1 MSEDK
6 KPNEL
11 FRFRLE
17 CNVKVNATGR
27 TDAYTKLA
35 QTLDSHH
42 AVKFMNTVII
52 ENDD

>member
-6 KPNEL
+6 KPAK
-11 FRFRLE
+11 FYRFRLE
-17 CNVKVNATGR
+17 CNIKVKATGR